1 MIKIFIALFILIL
14 FIIVLISIYVGIK
27 LTKPKRECIEKTPKD
42 YGLVYENVLFHTF
55 NDNTLLKGWWIP
67 SQYNKNINKNEETVI
82 FAHGY
87 GNSRCLKDISI
98 LNLAKTLVEQGYN
111 VLTFDFRSS
120 GESEGK
126 ICSIGEKEK
135 FDLLRAIEFAK
146 KEKKSKN
153 IYLIGWSMG
162 ATVSILAGVESKYVN
177 KIIADSP
184 FASLKDYVKEN
195 LPKWSNLPKF
205 PFTPIILGIIP
216 ILLKVKV
223 DNVSPVKAVANLK
236 DKYLLLIHSKDDT
249 TIPYNES
256 KIIYERVK
264 DKRLVH
270 IWFTKKAKH
279 IRSYVMY
286 KDEYERKI
294 LSFLKK

>member
-1 MIKIFIALFILIL
+1 MIKIVSILFIVIV
-14 FIIVLISIYVGIK
+14 FIIVLISVYVGFN
-27 LTKPKRECIEKTPKD
+27 LTKPKREGIEKTPKD
-42 YGLVYENVLFHTF
+42 YGLLYEKILFNSF
-55 NDNTLLKGWWIP
+55 NDDTLLKGWWIP
-67 SQYNKNINKNEETVI
+67 SQENKKINENKGTVI

-98 LNLAKTLVEQGYN
+98 LNLAKTLVQEGYN
-111 VLTFDFRSS
+111 VLTFDFRAS
-120 GESEGK
+120 GESNGK

-135 FDLLRAIEFAK
+135 FDLLSAIEFAK
-146 KEKKSKN
+146 KHKKSKD

-162 ATVSILAGVESKYVN
+162 AVVAILAGVESKYV
-177 KIIADSP
+177 KGIIADSP
-184 FASLKDYVKEN
+184 FANLKDYVKEN
-195 LPKWSNLPKF
+195 LPKWSNLPKI

-236 DKYLLLIHSKDDT
+236 DKHLLLIHSKDDT
-249 TIPYNES
+249 TIPYSDS
-256 KIIYERVK
+256 KVIYEGVK
-264 DKRLVH
+264 DKRFVH
-270 IWFTKKAKH
+270 IWLTKKAKH